1 MEKAREAMWLDE
13 LLRDPKGFAARV
25 RSEMHLL
32 VRALGS
38 RDWEEAAAAI
48 RQDPD
53 DPQTVWDA
61 ERFEQALTPFFE
73 EYGELLFTP
82 EARRHQ
88 HTRLENTGD
97 RTWTVS
103 QTLLDP
109 QGDNLWAAEGEID
122 LRDRHAAEGPLVRL
136 LRIQP

>member
-1 MEKAREAMWLDE
+1 MRVAEPPQGW
-13 LLRDPKGFAARV
+13 GRV
-25 RSEMHLL
+25 RW
-32 VRALGS
+32 LGPGVL
-38 RDWEEAAAAI
+38 WMVAAMGS
-48 RQDPD
+48 
-53 DPQTVWDA
+53 
-61 ERFEQALTPFFE
+61 
-73 EYGELLFTP
+73 GELLFTP

-88 HTRLENTGD
+88 YTRLEKTGD

-136 LRIQP
+136 LRIEP

>member
-1 MEKAREAMWLDE
+1 
-13 LLRDPKGFAARV
+13 RV
-25 RSEMHLL
+25 RSEMHLV

-88 HTRLENTGD
+88 YTRLEKTGD
-97 RTWTVS
+97 RVWTVS